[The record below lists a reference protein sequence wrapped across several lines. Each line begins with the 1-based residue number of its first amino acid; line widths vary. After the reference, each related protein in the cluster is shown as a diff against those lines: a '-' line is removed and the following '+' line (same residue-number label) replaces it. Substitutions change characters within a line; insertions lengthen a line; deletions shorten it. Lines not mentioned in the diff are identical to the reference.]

1 MPREFNR
8 SDRAADAIQR
18 ELAEVIRE
26 QMRDPRLGMANIT
39 AVEVSRDLSSAKV
52 FVNFVAADSQQAID
66 ESLRVLNGAA
76 GFLRSQL
83 AGTVRMRTVPKLR
96 FLYDASSERGRQLSA
111 LIDRAVAS
119 DRSRDGGEEE

>member
-1 MPREFNR
+1 
-8 SDRAADAIQR
+8 
-18 ELAEVIRE
+18 
-26 QMRDPRLGMANIT
+26 MANIT